1 MKKTFQLAIE
11 GKNRDRLLEATKH
24 EIRKYMQRE
33 RRKALPPDTDFWD
46 FDCRFGTSAESAA
59 AIHPA
64 EITEHIN
71 QAAASGATAF
81 YLELLAKPAVRQARA
96 TPADRLTSEHQ
107 PEHLHD
113 ASVQAAV
120 VQT

>member
-11 GKNRDRLLEATKH
+11 GKNRDRLLDATKH

-46 FDCRFGTSAESAA
+46 FDCRFGSDAETAA

-71 QAAASGATAF
+71 QAAASGAAAF
-81 YLELLAKPAVRQARA
+81 YLELLAKPGVRQSKAKAEGADLGDGLGDVGNAA
-96 TPADRLTSEHQ
+96 T
-107 PEHLHD
+107 
-113 ASVQAAV
+113 ASDL
-120 VQT
+120 